1 MIKELQFLMNITLKM
16 RSIIFLAKGS
26 PEVKHFLIVHNFTC
40 FLPVSLSCV
49 SEILALK
56 DPSQAGTV
64 SVM

>member
-1 MIKELQFLMNITLKM
+1 M